1 MSLRFSEVRKGFT
14 LVEMLSVT
22 VIIAFLASII
32 VGRLQNDRAGLT
44 FQRGFQ
50 GIESAANMA
59 KNQALRTGQT
69 SVLTFDSSTQSLK
82 VSAGDQTPSTGNGPT
97 LNAMPTISKTSPTTT
112 NSANSA
118 STQVAPDTKLGTG
131 WTVSQVQKAD
141 GTTEAEMSIKFY
153 ADGSAETKTV
163 EFLNDKAPVTLSVK
177 QNGTIDVKRGA
188 LTTTTPS
195 EWEAGNLELRAG
207 T

>member
-1 MSLRFSEVRKGFT
+1 
-14 LVEMLSVT
+14 
-22 VIIAFLASII
+22 
-32 VGRLQNDRAGLT
+32 
-44 FQRGFQ
+44 
-50 GIESAANMA
+50 
-59 KNQALRTGQT
+59 
-69 SVLTFDSSTQSLK
+69 
-82 VSAGDQTPSTGNGPT
+82 
-97 LNAMPTISKTSPTTT
+97 
-112 NSANSA
+112 
-118 STQVAPDTKLGTG
+118 
-131 WTVSQVQKAD
+131 VQKAD